1 MSSSLSDIGFIFS
14 VFKAKASNGGTISNV
29 KIAEVAKPPNTTVP
43 IPLYNSDPEPGKIT
57 KGINPNK
64 LVKVDI
70 NIGLILFL
78 VASVIASEIFMLSN
92 LICHKVCSTIK
103 IELLTTIPAKIIK
116 PNIVNISNG

>member
-1 MSSSLSDIGFIFS
+1 MS
-14 VFKAKASNGGTISNV
+14 KV
-29 KIAEVAKPPNTTVP
+29 KIAEVAKPPKTTVP
-43 IPLYNSDPEPGKIT
+43 IPLYNSEPDPGKIT
-57 KGINPNK
+57 NGINPNK

-78 VASVIASEIFMLSN
+78 VASLIASTVFIFSY

-116 PNIVNISNG
+116 PNIVSMSKG